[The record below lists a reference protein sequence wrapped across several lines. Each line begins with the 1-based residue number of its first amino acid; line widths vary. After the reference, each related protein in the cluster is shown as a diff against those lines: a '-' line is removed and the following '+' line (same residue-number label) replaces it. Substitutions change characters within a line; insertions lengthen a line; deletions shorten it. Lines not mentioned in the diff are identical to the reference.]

1 MCLGRW
7 DPAWHHTVHEMAG
20 LELRAIMLCC
30 AGLHP
35 LQLCMSDLP
44 LLCLSSLSIVA
55 VGVEWDAHLL
65 AFCVVNQGGL
75 ALSSVVLG
83 GYSESLA
90 YSLGDTLMGTQ
101 AFCWRWLQ
109 SCGPDLPLGAAA
121 LPDTGKHLF
130 LLQPAEKH
138 ALPLPWPP
146 FPSVSF

>member
-1 MCLGRW
+1 MCVRGGW

-35 LQLCMSDLP
+35 SQLCMSDPSP
-44 LLCLSSLSIVA
+44 LHKFPVIVA
-55 VGVEWDAHLL
+55 VGVEWDVHPLP
-65 AFCVVNQGGL
+65 FHVVSEGGL
-75 ALSSVVLG
+75 ALLSVVLG
-83 GYSESLA
+83 GYPESLA
-90 YSLGDTLMGTQ
+90 YSLGDTLLGTQ

-109 SCGPDLPLGAAA
+109 SCGPDLPKGAAA
-121 LPDTGKHLF
+121 LPVTCKQLL

-138 ALPLPWPP
+138 ALPLLWPP